1 MPRKIKQRSFD
12 EIVTHLRNLQFDV
25 RELPAV
31 ANQGITSRVMVS
43 KSDCGAVLGRD
54 SKGGTVLI
62 QKPGVLLGGEI
73 AILLDRGYQ
82 KFFKTSRL
90 EVTATADRLKAE
102 HRFTEELDQAIGGLD
117 LYNEALGTVSD
128 EYMYD
133 RVKGRDKDAPP
144 RGLAPWD
151 QTGASTSH

>member
-12 EIVTHLRNLQFDV
+12 ETVTHLRSIQFDV
-25 RELPAV
+25 RDLPAV
-31 ANQGITSRVMVS
+31 ANQGVTNRVMAS
-43 KSDCGAVLGRD
+43 KYDCAAVLGRD
-54 SKGGTVLI
+54 SKGATVLLH
-62 QKPGVLLGGEI
+62 KPGVLLGGEI

-90 EVTATADRLKAE
+90 EVAATADRLKAE
-102 HRFTEELDQAIGGLD
+102 HRFTEELDEVIGGLD

-151 QTGASTSH
+151 TAGTSTGH